1 MENLKL
7 VKEQKQQIEDL
18 ERQIEIL
25 EEKLHSA
32 EEVNR
37 SKSRFLSN
45 MSHDIRTPMNAI
57 MGMTSIGLSHIDEK
71 SRVQDCLNKIH
82 TASAHLMSLVNDVL
96 DMSILDI
103 SRDRKSTRLNSSHA

>member
-45 MSHDIRTPMNAI
+45 MSHECDH
-57 MGMTSIGLSHIDEK
+57 GY
-71 SRVQDCLNKIH
+71 
-82 TASAHLMSLVNDVL
+82 DVYWFV
-96 DMSILDI
+96 
-103 SRDRKSTRLNSSHA
+103 TY